1 MTVTTTS
8 NFGFIGVYNAVPST
22 NDWACTY
29 WNWIAL
35 DEILYA
41 AAVSHK
47 HDGATALQ
55 NPTGTLSLSTATTG
69 GYMPASTTYYI
80 AITYID
86 AYLRETKA
94 SSVASITT
102 GAGIST
108 PATPTINDDATPTD
122 IQTHPA
128 GLTGGNY
135 WYKISYVKDG
145 GESLPSSPVYV
156 SIPTDTTYECTI
168 HFQSL
173 NEVAN
178 GADAIYVY
186 RKIGST
192 GSYVKL
198 AEITAGST
206 NSYTDDNTG
215 VPTCDKGPVT
225 SSTISSFHTVTID
238 WSSLDFA
245 NAEKVRIYATTVSGT
260 YPTNAL
266 VAEVTMNDA
275 TPVTSY
281 VWTGTAGTAGKPP
294 EISHC
299 YANPSKIA
307 LATEVSGNLPWANLP
322 SDFTWKQ
329 PVATSAS
336 LPAGIDGEVRMVE
349 DENTLY
355 TWDGDLATPTW
366 VKVSAGITKVI
377 LPADFDYYMDS
388 NEAAIFTYFPD
399 NPENGDIVAVIS
411 QNTGMWG
418 QYVKVVYLYMWR
430 EDWATPTWQ
439 LITPILPSKRI
450 DDDAYMNWSA
460 PAGTMWTEET
470 EAGLYTIKVMLGHP
484 YHYAVSW
491 DRITSTSVGDSTG
504 YYGEFDTL
512 ADVLDSFPE
521 GPGYDYGSVVFVW
534 DEKCFYYYDSD
545 IATPAW
551 VRGIGVVKQ
560 DTTIDD
566 VVEDATP
573 TPEQLKINEIL
584 TVLRTSGL
592 IAT

>member
-1 MTVTTTS
+1 VVVTVTD

-29 WNWIAL
+29 WNWLAA
-35 DEILYA
+35 DEILYGL
-41 AAVSHK
+41 VSHT

-55 NPTGTLSLSTATTG
+55 NPTGTLSLSTASSG
-69 GYMPASTTYYI
+69 GYLPSDTAYYI
-80 AITYID
+80 AVTYID
-86 AYLRETKA
+86 DLLRETAA
-94 SSVASITT
+94 SDVANVTT
-102 GAGIST
+102 GAGISK
-108 PATPTINDDATPTD
+108 PDTPTINDDATPTD
-122 IQTHPA
+122 IQECPG
-128 GLTGGNY
+128 GLTGGDY

-145 GESLPSSPVYV
+145 GETLPSLPVYV

-168 HFQSL
+168 HFDSL
-173 NEVAN
+173 NDVGN

-186 RKIGST
+186 RKIGTS

-198 AEITAGST
+198 AEITAGAT

-215 VPTCDKGPVT
+215 VPTCDKSPVT
-225 SSTISSFHTVTID
+225 SSTINAAHTITID
-238 WSSLDFA
+238 WAALDYT
-245 NAEKVRIYATTVSGT
+245 NAEKVRIYATTTSGT

-281 VWTGTAGTAGKPP
+281 IWTGTARTVGKPP

-299 YANPSKIA
+299 YPNPSKIN
-307 LATEVSGNLPWANLP
+307 LASHTTGNLPWANLP
-322 SDFTWKQ
+322 SDFSWEE

-336 LPAGIDGEVRMVE
+336 LPAGINGEVRMVE

-377 LPADFDYYMDS
+377 LPADFDYYMDTD
-388 NEAAIFTYFPD
+388 ETAIFAYFPD

-411 QNTGMWG
+411 QNTGAWG

-439 LITPILPSKRI
+439 LITPILPTKFV
-450 DDDAYMNWSA
+450 DDDSYMNWSV
-460 PAGTMWTEET
+460 PPGTMWLEEVS
-470 EAGLYTIKVMLGHP
+470 AGEYVIKVMFGHP
-484 YHYAVSW
+484 YHYGVTW
-491 DRITSTSVGDSTG
+491 DRVSSSSVGDAVG
-504 YYGEFDTL
+504 YYGEYDTL
-512 ADVLDSFPE
+512 GDVPN
-521 GPGYDYGSVVFVW
+521 PPNYDYGSIAFVW

-545 IATPAW
+545 LATPAW

-566 VVEDATP
+566 VAEDATP
-573 TPEQLKINEIL
+573 TNEQLKINEIL
-584 TVLRTSGL
+584 QALRDAGVIT
-592 IAT
+592 T